1 VAASNRKIEDQV
13 RYEDGKLYWLN
24 PRKKSLIGK
33 ECGHFSSSIGYR
45 VMQCGNKKKLVHHVI
60 WYLHNGVWP
69 DPLLQIDHIN
79 MNIED
84 NRIENLRQVT
94 RRVNALNNKAE
105 SVSLN
110 GNKWRARVAKVHLGV
125 FTNKDEAIQA
135 AQLYKQSIISKET
148 SYG

>member
-1 VAASNRKIEDQV
+1 
-13 RYEDGKLYWLN
+13 
-24 PRKKSLIGK
+24 
-33 ECGHFSSSIGYR
+33 
-45 VMQCGNKKKLVHHVI
+45 
-60 WYLHNGVWP
+60 
-69 DPLLQIDHIN
+69 